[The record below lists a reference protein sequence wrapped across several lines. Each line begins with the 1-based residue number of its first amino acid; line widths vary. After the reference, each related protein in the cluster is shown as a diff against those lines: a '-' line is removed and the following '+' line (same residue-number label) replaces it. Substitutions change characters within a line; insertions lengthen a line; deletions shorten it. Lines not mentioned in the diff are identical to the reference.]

1 MSPLTNMAIN
11 KEYGQQGGY
20 TRTLAWIAW
29 TVRQFTYKAIG
40 HQRKERTED
49 IMRPDQMHLFTE

>member
-1 MSPLTNMAIN
+1 MAR
-11 KEYGQQGGY
+11 GY
-20 TRTLAWIAW
+20 TRTLAGIAW
-29 TVRQFTYKAIG
+29 TVKQFTYKAIG